1 MHNCSK
7 DSRELFSMLG
17 TPHAPHVSVI
27 CAILLKIHFVPP
39 SLSPVALFHKK
50 SLSNMKK
57 DPSKAGDDKLDNKR
71 GPPGPPSLGATD

>member
-7 DSRELFSMLG
+7 DSRELFSMLSN
-17 TPHAPHVSVI
+17 PHVSVI
-27 CAILLKIHFVPP
+27 HAILLKIPFVPP
-39 SLSPVALFHKK
+39 SLSPVALFHEE

-57 DPSKAGDDKLDNKR
+57 GPSKAGDDKLDNKR